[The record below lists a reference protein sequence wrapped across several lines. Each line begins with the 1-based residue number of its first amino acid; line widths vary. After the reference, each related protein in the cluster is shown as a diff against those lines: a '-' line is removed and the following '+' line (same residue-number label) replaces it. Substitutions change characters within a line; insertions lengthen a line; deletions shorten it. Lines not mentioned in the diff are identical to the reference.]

1 LVSSA
6 IRVLSVGTTTSYIKA
21 RRGADSTMLSSDSG
35 GQPKGAGRAVQAGCG
50 LESGTSGL
58 RYRQFASL
66 CVLALAGCSSFPS
79 SINPVSWW
87 HGLEGGKIAEERP
100 PPPGADQPYPNLA
113 TVPPKPAQPDRAAL
127 DNIASA
133 LIADRSNAQHVAA
146 EAPIADPSV
155 PSASPALFGRG
166 TVPPP
171 PPPSPSGTAKAS
183 ATMAAAEAPPA
194 PPTPS
199 QPATGGQT
207 AAAPAKAP
215 VGAVQSTPLAPPG
228 AAAQPSPVQAAAP
241 PPLPA
246 APPAPPNLPGV
257 PQATASSA
265 PAGGAPGPGWK
276 AEPPPPPAATK
287 VATATPTSP
296 PPAKPTGS
304 ANSVS
309 VTFVTGSAE
318 LQTFAADNLRQL
330 AARRGNGIIG
340 VTGYGDA
347 TSDDPTTQSAAL
359 TLGLSR
365 AKAMAA
371 ALTAA
376 GVPASAV
383 QVDAAAIG
391 RGGAAR
397 LIQ

>member
-1 LVSSA
+1 
-6 IRVLSVGTTTSYIKA
+6 
-21 RRGADSTMLSSDSG
+21 MLSSGSG
-35 GQPKGAGRAVQAGCG
+35 GQPKRAGRPVQAGCG

-58 RYRQFASL
+58 RWGHFAPL
-66 CVLALAGCSSFPS
+66 CVLTLAGCSSFPS
-79 SINPVSWW
+79 SMNPVSWW
-87 HGLEGGKIAEERP
+87 HGLQGGKIAEERP

-113 TVPPKPAQPDRAAL
+113 TVPPKPALPDRAAL

-133 LIADRSNAQHVAA
+133 LIADRTNAQHVAA
-146 EAPIADPSV
+146 AAPIADPSV

-171 PPPSPSGTAKAS
+171 PPASPPGPAKAS

-194 PPTPS
+194 PATPAPNQPTTA
-199 QPATGGQT
+199 PAT
-207 AAAPAKAP
+207 APPPAKAP
-215 VGAVQSTPLAPPG
+215 VGAVQSAPLAPPG
-228 AAAQPSPVQAAAP
+228 AAAQPPSVQAAAP

-265 PAGGAPGPGWK
+265 PAGGSPGPGWK
-276 AEPPPPPAATK
+276 AEPPPPPTATK
-287 VATATPTSP
+287 VAAATPTSP
-296 PPAKPTGS
+296 PPAKS
-304 ANSVS
+304 AGAANAVS
-309 VTFVTGSAE
+309 VTFVAGSAE
-318 LQTFAADNLRQL
+318 LQTFAADTLKQL
-330 AARRGNGIIG
+330 AARRGNGIIA

-347 TSDDPTTQSAAL
+347 TSDDPAIQSAAL

-371 ALTAA
+371 ALTSA

-397 LIQ
+397 LVQ

>member
-1 LVSSA
+1 MLLVRLALQPLADDALRALGDIGHGTADLRRVGQLEPRVSVLVSSA
-6 IRVLSVGTTTSYIKA
+6 IRVLSVGSTTSYIKA
-21 RRGADSTMLSSDSG
+21 RRGADLTMLSGDSG
-35 GQPKGAGRAVQAGCG
+35 GQPRGAGRAVQAGCG

-87 HGLEGGKIAEERP
+87 HGLEGGKIAKERP

-133 LIADRSNAQHVAA
+133 LVADRSNAQHVAA

-155 PSASPALFGRG
+155 PGASPALFGRG

-171 PPPSPSGTAKAS
+171 PPPPPSGTAKAS

-228 AAAQPSPVQAAAP
+228 AAAQPP
-241 PPLPA
+241 PSRPRRHLHCQPRPRRHPTCRA
-246 APPAPPNLPGV
+246 FRK
-257 PQATASSA
+257 PQHRRLLR
-265 PAGGAPGPGWK
+265 
-276 AEPPPPPAATK
+276 AEHL
-287 VATATPTSP
+287 VLDG
-296 PPAKPTGS
+296 KPS
-304 ANSVS
+304 RRHRPQPRRS
-309 VTFVTGSAE
+309 
-318 LQTFAADNLRQL
+318 LRQ
-330 AARRGNGIIG
+330 RRHPHLRPSRPAQPI
-340 VTGYGDA
+340 
-347 TSDDPTTQSAAL
+347 PSA
-359 TLGLSR
+359 
-365 AKAMAA
+365 
-371 ALTAA
+371 
-376 GVPASAV
+376 
-383 QVDAAAIG
+383 
-391 RGGAAR
+391 
-397 LIQ
+397 

>member
-1 LVSSA
+1 
-6 IRVLSVGTTTSYIKA
+6 VLT
-21 RRGADSTMLSSDSG
+21 
-35 GQPKGAGRAVQAGCG
+35 
-50 LESGTSGL
+50 
-58 RYRQFASL
+58 
-66 CVLALAGCSSFPS
+66 LAGCSSFPS
-79 SINPVSWW
+79 SVNPVSWW
-87 HGLEGGKIAEERP
+87 HGLQGGKIAEERP

-133 LIADRSNAQHVAA
+133 LIADRTNAQHVAA

-171 PPPSPSGTAKAS
+171 PPAPPSGTAKAS

-194 PPTPS
+194 PPTPPT
-199 QPATGGQT
+199 QPSTGSQT
-207 AAAPAKAP
+207 AASPAKAP
-215 VGAVQSTPLAPPG
+215 VGAVQSAPLAPPG
-228 AAAQPSPVQAAAP
+228 AAAQPPSIQAEAP
-241 PPLPA
+241 PPLPT

-265 PAGGAPGPGWK
+265 SAGGSPGPGWK
-276 AEPPPPPAATK
+276 AEPPPPANATR
-287 VATATPTSP
+287 VAGATPTSP
-296 PPAKPTGS
+296 PPAKQAGP
-304 ANSVS
+304 ANAVS

-318 LQTFAADNLRQL
+318 LQSFAADGLKQL
-330 AARRGNGIIG
+330 AARRGSGIIA

-347 TSDDPTTQSAAL
+347 TSDDPATQSAAL

-371 ALTAA
+371 ALTSA

-383 QVDAAAIG
+383 QVDVAAIG